1 MNVVLYTN
9 VSDNNVITK
18 NLTEY
23 ATYTGTLRN
32 ESSVITPT
40 LFIESETPIVANYA
54 RIPEFDRYYY
64 ITDVTS
70 VRNNLWQ
77 VSFRVD
83 VLMSFA
89 QAIKQLPVIVSNAEN
104 DSERYLSGGQW
115 VANVKSKTDIVQ
127 FSNGLNSNGEFILI
141 TAGGIS
147 GGTN

>member
-104 DSERYLSGGQW
+104 DSERYLNGGQW
-115 VANVKSKTDIVQ
+115 VANVKSKTDILQ
-127 FSNGLNSNGEFILI
+127 FSNGLNSDGEFILI

-147 GGTN
+147 GGSV

>member
-64 ITDVTS
+64 VTDVTS
-70 VRNNLWQ
+70 VRNDLWQ

-104 DSERYLSGGQW
+104 DDSRYMSGSQW
-115 VANVKSKTDIVQ
+115 AATVKTKTDVIN
-127 FSNGLNSNGEFILI
+127 FPNGLLDTGEYILI
-141 TAGGIS
+141 TSGGIAGS
-147 GGTN
+147 Q

>member
-23 ATYTGTLRN
+23 ATYTGTLRK

-40 LFIESETPIVANYA
+40 LLIESETPIVANYA

-64 ITDVTS
+64 ITDVVS
-70 VRNNLWQ
+70 VRNDLWQ

-104 DSERYLSGGQW
+104 DDSRYMSGSQW
-115 VANVKSKTDIVQ
+115 ATTVKTKTDVIN
-127 FSNGLNSNGEFILI
+127 FPNGLLDTGEYILI
-141 TAGGIS
+141 TSGGIAGS
-147 GGTN
+147 Q